1 VVNSSAVKRKQSPT
15 KTSPSKLEK
24 KSDSSIVC
32 DLVKD
37 FATVDSSVKKEVIES
52 DLLSVEKLEKKEV
65 IESDLLSVE
74 KLEKKEVSNH
84 VGKKKKS
91 APAKK
96 SLKKR
101 KKNGQKKSFADNN
114 HFDIDPRL
122 GGSKIK
128 QTLSSKK
135 KDKKS
140 KSIDN
145 EPKRNKVFEQ
155 RFPYIHVEGTWTSPS
170 VVKIINGH
178 VKEDENEGK
187 IIPKVTK
194 AAQYVDD
201 EHRSRAAKVGFTST
215 LSDKYDTHNHDISW
229 VCTFCQQYT
238 HMQCLGDLY
247 GPYYINEVRPEPIWF
262 SKKNPDSNQS
272 LKDLKEMEAL
282 AAKPGSKKSKKS
294 PKKKCTPKIELEDS
308 SSIVSPSTLNQS
320 IVAPTDIAEQS
331 NEKKEVWFHESCLI
345 WAPGVCLVPPRLV
358 GLDEAISD
366 SQQVVC
372 DHCQKRGGHI
382 FCRRRGCGLRTH
394 YPCAV
399 ANQWLLEEE
408 EFLAL
413 CPAHQNQHVN

>member
-1 VVNSSAVKRKQSPT
+1 MDLCYFIFTEFVESNHLTTYLSLFFFFVPSNVGSLAQSVIDLVVNSSAVKRKQSPT

-65 IESDLLSVE
+65 IGSDLLSVE

-178 VKEDENEGK
+178 VK
-187 IIPKVTK
+187 V
-194 AAQYVDD
+194 
-201 EHRSRAAKVGFTST
+201 
-215 LSDKYDTHNHDISW
+215 
-229 VCTFCQQYT
+229 
-238 HMQCLGDLY
+238 
-247 GPYYINEVRPEPIWF
+247 
-262 SKKNPDSNQS
+262 
-272 LKDLKEMEAL
+272 KD
-282 AAKPGSKKSKKS
+282 
-294 PKKKCTPKIELEDS
+294 
-308 SSIVSPSTLNQS
+308 
-320 IVAPTDIAEQS
+320 
-331 NEKKEVWFHESCLI
+331 
-345 WAPGVCLVPPRLV
+345 
-358 GLDEAISD
+358 
-366 SQQVVC
+366 
-372 DHCQKRGGHI
+372 
-382 FCRRRGCGLRTH
+382 
-394 YPCAV
+394 
-399 ANQWLLEEE
+399 
-408 EFLAL
+408 
-413 CPAHQNQHVN
+413 